1 MKKWIVTMLIIAVAA
16 FGSVIGFNYFV
27 KGKIA
32 DAIANLPEAEFPV
45 TTQTIELTNWQPVI
59 SAIGFVE
66 PLQGVTLA
74 NELSGTV
81 ASIEFENGSKVEKG
95 QILLQ
100 LNTQVEKANL
110 TSKQVQLPAAEADYK
125 RLLKLYRQKSVSKQ
139 DLDNAEAK
147 YLALKADI
155 TSLKATIERKIIRAP
170 FSGLIGISDIHL
182 GQFLQA
188 GTEIV
193 RLENITTMKIRFTVT
208 QTQLPKIA
216 LGQDISVF
224 VDAYPEKPFSGKIS
238 AIEPAV
244 FYQSG
249 LIQVQ
254 AEIPNHQAMLRS
266 GMFSKVNVQLPM
278 LTNQMVLPQTAIN
291 FSLYGNTVYFVAAT
305 QENGKTIHRVKQNNV
320 NVLARKGSQVL
331 ISGGVKKGDRI
342 VTTGQIRL
350 SNHSKVK
357 IVDDKTITPPATLPK
372 L

>member
-1 MKKWIVTMLIIAVAA
+1 MKKWILIMLIIAVAA

-32 DAIANLPEAEFPV
+32 HVIANLPEAEFPV
-45 TTQTIELTNWQPVI
+45 TTETVKLTGWQPVI
-59 SAIGFVE
+59 NAIGFVE

-74 NELSGTV
+74 NELAGTV
-81 ASIEFENGSKVEKG
+81 TNIEFDNGSKVTKN
-95 QILLQ
+95 QVLLQ

-155 TSLKATIERKIIRAP
+155 TALKATIERKIIRAP
-170 FSGLIGISDIHL
+170 FSGLIGISNIHL
-182 GQFLQA
+182 GQFLKA

-208 QTQLPKIA
+208 QTQLPKISV
-216 LGQDISVF
+216 GQNISVF
-224 VDAYPEKPFSGKIS
+224 VDAYPEKPFSGTIS

-254 AEIPNHQAMLRS
+254 AEIPNHEAMLRS
-266 GMFSKVNVQLPM
+266 GMFSKVNVQLPQ
-278 LTNQMVLPQTAIN
+278 LLDQIVLPQIAIN
-291 FSLYGNTVYFVAAT
+291 YSLYGNSVYLIT
-305 QENGKTIHRVKQNNV
+305 SQTEGEKTIDRVKQV
-320 NVLARKGSQVL
+320 NIDVITRKGSQAL
-331 ISGGVKKGDRI
+331 INGGLKTGDRI
-342 VTTGQIRL
+342 VTSGQIRL
-350 SNHSKVK
+350 SNNSKIK
-357 IVDDKTITPPATLPK
+357 IVDDKTLTPPATLPK